1 MRLVLFIWIRIST
14 FAQDGVVSEGELV
27 NAVLRT
33 EHLTTMVADKMMVRF
48 YCSCHKISRG

>member
-1 MRLVLFIWIRIST
+1 MMLVLFIWTRIST